1 MRHYFL
7 VVYLILIALMMP
19 DRSWSQSLQAPEI
32 QIEQIAQDRALKILS
47 KVDPNAIVQVRVTL
61 KQISARLP
69 GVQFDARVVPKGAQ
83 GETIRDS
90 VSEVNV
96 RVITENQRIPDW
108 VKAEVVEALR
118 FGAAKVN
125 VAYIART
132 GFNQV
137 ANPMTQLPQLMDK
150 FSRDLTTGISS
161 GMSTSMS
168 NAFSGQFSQNLEK
181 SLTNS
186 MTQSLSATLPNAM
199 SNAMS
204 TSMTNAFSNQFSQS
218 LEKSLTNSLTNS
230 LNSSLPN
237 ALSKVGQP
245 AAAAKDPNSG
255 LTASSLQDIK
265 LGLWGV
271 SAAVILAIL
280 ILAAAV
286 FGLGGKI
293 EFALARAIETKLAPL
308 LEGGV
313 GGGSSAAGISSTGE
327 DDEDEIGGQVIAG
340 TGGESSNRAV
350 TDLPME
356 ALLNLFADCYW
367 TKQDAYAH
375 FLWTEMS
382 QKQRTEFLGLT
393 EVKQLY
399 LSYLSYIRQFA
410 PVNANHHTDARYL
423 NAIAQFRFMSQQ
435 DLAAWIMQ
443 NQPYLLRLTPL
454 RWENLPIS
462 LVDRINF
469 TMSMSNGSLGDASQ
483 LDASKVV
490 VSHRSPPRE
499 LPMPLK
505 VKSISIEDEVFLWTN
520 SQQIPSYMRASLPT
534 LVWLASCPIEV
545 RKTVLADYNARDLA
559 EAWIGPDEVLSA
571 IGEALPSKKLNMLQS
586 YMKETKPSRRSDVYL
601 ALVQAGLE
609 GLSTSEGGSDSE
621 SADGY
626 DSRTDEAA

>member
-1 MRHYFL
+1 MRSSFL
-7 VVYLILIALMMP
+7 FLTTIFIAILAPGLA
-19 DRSWSQSLQAPEI
+19 SSQSFQAPEI
-32 QIEQIAQDRALKILS
+32 QIEQVAQDRALKILS

-96 RVITENQRIPDW
+96 RVISGSQRIPDW
-108 VKAEVVEALR
+108 AKAEVVEALR

-125 VAYIART
+125 VTYIARS
-132 GFNQV
+132 GFSQ
-137 ANPMTQLPQLMDK
+137 AENPMAQLPQVMDK
-150 FSRDLTTGISS
+150 FSRDLSTGISS
-161 GMSTSMS
+161 GMSSSMS
-168 NAFSGQFSQNLEK
+168 NAFSG
-181 SLTNS
+181 
-186 MTQSLSATLPNAM
+186 
-199 SNAMS
+199 
-204 TSMTNAFSNQFSQS
+204 QFSQS

-230 LNSSLPN
+230 LNSTLPN

-245 AAAAKDPNSG
+245 TAAQNDPSSG

-271 SAAVILAIL
+271 SGAVILAIL

-293 EFALARAIETKLAPL
+293 ESALGRAIETKLGPL

-313 GGGSSAAGISSTGE
+313 GGGSVAAAAGGLSNDDS
-327 DDEDEIGGQVIAG
+327 DDEDASQAL
-340 TGGESSNRAV
+340 TGSSDSSNRAV
-350 TDLPME
+350 TDLPLE

-382 QKQRTEFLGLT
+382 QKQRTEFLGLP

-399 LSYLSYIRQFA
+399 LSYLSYIRQFP

-423 NAIAQFRFMSQQ
+423 TAIAQFRFMSQH
-435 DLAAWIMQ
+435 DLASWIMQ

-462 LVDRINF
+462 LVDRINL
-469 TMSMSNGSLGDASQ
+469 TMSMSNGSLGDPSQ
-483 LDASKVV
+483 LDPAKVV
-490 VSHRSPPRE
+490 VSHRSQPRE
-499 LPMPLK
+499 LAMPLK
-505 VKSISIEDEVFLWTN
+505 VKSISLEDEVFLWTN
-520 SQQIPSYMRASLPT
+520 AQKIPSYMRVSLPT
-534 LVWLASCPIEV
+534 LVWLAACPIEV

-559 EAWIGPDEVLSA
+559 EAWVGPDEVLAS

-586 YMKETKPSRRSDVYL
+586 YMKETKPSRRSEIYL
-601 ALVQAGLE
+601 ALVHAGVESLAATEGRSDSDTEADYDSQAG
-609 GLSTSEGGSDSE
+609 
-621 SADGY
+621 
-626 DSRTDEAA
+626 EAA

>member
-1 MRHYFL
+1 MRSSFL
-7 VVYLILIALMMP
+7 FLTTIFIAILAPGLA
-19 DRSWSQSLQAPEI
+19 SSQSFQAPEI
-32 QIEQIAQDRALKILS
+32 QIEQVAQDRALKILS

-96 RVITENQRIPDW
+96 RVISGSQRIPDW
-108 VKAEVVEALR
+108 AKAEVVEALR

-125 VAYIART
+125 VTYIARS
-132 GFNQV
+132 GFSQ
-137 ANPMTQLPQLMDK
+137 AENPMAQLPQVMDK
-150 FSRDLTTGISS
+150 FSRDLSTGISS
-161 GMSTSMS
+161 GMSSSMS

-186 MTQSLSATLPNAM
+186 MTQSLSATLPG
-199 SNAMS
+199 AMS
-204 TSMTNAFSNQFSQS
+204 TSMNNAFSGQFSQS

-230 LNSSLPN
+230 LNSTLPN

-245 AAAAKDPNSG
+245 TAAQNDPSSG

-271 SAAVILAIL
+271 SGAVILAIL

-293 EFALARAIETKLAPL
+293 ESALGRAIETKLGPL

-313 GGGSSAAGISSTGE
+313 GGGSVAAAAGGLSNDDS
-327 DDEDEIGGQVIAG
+327 DDEDASQAL
-340 TGGESSNRAV
+340 TGSSDSSNRAV
-350 TDLPME
+350 TDLPLE

-382 QKQRTEFLGLT
+382 QKQRTEFLGLP

-399 LSYLSYIRQFA
+399 LSYLSYIRQFP

-423 NAIAQFRFMSQQ
+423 TAIAQFRFMSQH
-435 DLAAWIMQ
+435 DLASWIMQ

-462 LVDRINF
+462 LVDRINL
-469 TMSMSNGSLGDASQ
+469 TMSMSNGSLGDPSQ
-483 LDASKVV
+483 LDPAKVV
-490 VSHRSPPRE
+490 VSHRSQPRE
-499 LPMPLK
+499 LAMPLK
-505 VKSISIEDEVFLWTN
+505 VKSISLEDEVFLWTN
-520 SQQIPSYMRASLPT
+520 AQKIPSYMRVSLPT
-534 LVWLASCPIEV
+534 LVWLAACPIEV

-559 EAWIGPDEVLSA
+559 EAWVGPDEVLAS

-586 YMKETKPSRRSDVYL
+586 YMKETKPSRRSEIYL
-601 ALVQAGLE
+601 ALVHAGVESLAATEGRSDSDTEADYASQAG
-609 GLSTSEGGSDSE
+609 
-621 SADGY
+621 
-626 DSRTDEAA
+626 EAA